1 MMTEKES
8 VDYGVLAN
16 WWHWHHIALRQNHG
30 IQVNFLL
37 DICWRIAVIA
47 LLPIYHDDVVNLL
60 QFLH

>member
-1 MMTEKES
+1 MVYWMA
-8 VDYGVLAN
+8 AN